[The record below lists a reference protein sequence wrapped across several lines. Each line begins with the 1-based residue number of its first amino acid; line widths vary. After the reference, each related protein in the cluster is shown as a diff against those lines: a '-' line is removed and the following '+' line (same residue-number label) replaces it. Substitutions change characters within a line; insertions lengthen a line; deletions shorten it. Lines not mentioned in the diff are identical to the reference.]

1 MTVSDFF
8 GGAPGRV
15 TVACR
20 IVALSAALFLMPCEQ
35 AAARDRNADIAE
47 LEKALGITETVAI
60 MREEGLS
67 QADNVADALFPDVDR
82 AAWQRQI
89 AQLYDAERMEKLVR
103 QGLEAGLEGAELAP
117 MLKFYRS
124 RTGQRT
130 VALELAARRALLD
143 PEAEA
148 AAREAAAEAAAQ
160 TGGPKADLLEQVMR
174 IIDAGDLI
182 ERNVTASLNA
192 DMMFWSGV
200 LDAGGPGPEGEEGET
215 DLPGAV
221 IADLDATRS
230 ETEIWMT
237 AFLLMSCGSLGAEQ
251 MKEYVEFYETSEG
264 RKLNAALFDGFNG
277 MYDQLA
283 YLLGRAAGSWIISEA
298 L

>member
-1 MTVSDFF
+1 MTMSYCF

-15 TVACR
+15 SEACR
-20 IVALSAALFLMPCEQ
+20 MAVLTAALFLMPCGNATAE
-35 AAARDRNADIAE
+35 DRSSDLTE

-60 MREEGLS
+60 MREEGLVH
-67 QADNVADALFPDVDR
+67 ADNVADALFPDVDGVT
-82 AAWQRQI
+82 WQRQI
-89 AQLYDAERMEKLVR
+89 TQLYDADRMERLVQ
-103 QGLEAGLEGAELAP
+103 QGLESGLEDADLAP

-124 RTGQRT
+124 ETGRRT
-130 VALELAARRALLD
+130 VTLELAARRALLD

-148 AAREAAAEAAAQ
+148 AAREAAADAAAQ
-160 TGGPKADLLEQVMR
+160 KDGPKADLLMQIMR

-200 LDAGGPGPEGEEGET
+200 MDAGGPGPDGEEGDA
-215 DLPGAV
+215 DLPSAV
-221 IADLDATRS
+221 ITEMDATRS
-230 ETEIWMT
+230 DTEIWMT
-237 AFLLMSCGSLGAEQ
+237 AFLLTAFNSLTSEQ
-251 MKEYVEFYETSEG
+251 MKEYVEFYEKPEG
-264 RKLNAALFDGFNG
+264 RRLNAALFDGFNS

-283 YLLGRAAGSWIISEA
+283 YLLGRAAGSWIISEP